1 MTNNEETL
9 VSPLLNDY
17 LEATMRAAHEEMNDI
32 SRAMSAPAVSGSA
45 EETRALADAVRA
57 TFTVGDIITAL
68 RVQQES
74 LAPVSTAQVAQLFV
88 ATMELVCAGDLLRR
102 TTA

>member
-1 MTNNEETL
+1 
-9 VSPLLNDY
+9 
-17 LEATMRAAHEEMNDI
+17 MRAAQEEMNDI
-32 SRAMSAPAVSGSA
+32 SRAMSAPAVSGCP

-57 TFTVGDIITAL
+57 TFTVGDIITTL

-74 LAPVSTAQVAQLFV
+74 LTPVSTAQAAQLFV